1 MGGRYELWGWVLFLA
16 SGVVFF
22 IAALR
27 EGDAWLAWGSA
38 AWLLGVAF
46 FLLDLRSRRR

>member
-1 MGGRYELWGWVLFLA
+1 MGGRFELCGWFLFLA
-16 SGVVFF
+16 SGVVFL